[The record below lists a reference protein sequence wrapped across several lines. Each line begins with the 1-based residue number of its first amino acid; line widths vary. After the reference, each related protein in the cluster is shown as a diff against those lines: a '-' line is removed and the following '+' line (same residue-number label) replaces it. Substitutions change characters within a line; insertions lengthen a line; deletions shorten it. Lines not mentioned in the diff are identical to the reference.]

1 MYKFLSAQ
9 HQLSET
15 LLYLRNIQFAPRG
28 ARWERDW
35 SAKECYLCFRPFGRY
50 RHVSSHLKKGGLVD
64 DTELEAGENGEA
76 ARRTARRLELFGSTL
91 DLFGSC
97 WLDIS
102 KPVSPFCPIMLL
114 LLLEL
119 DTLLREIF
127 RLIASKRS
135 CFSSSLGLDG
145 SSTGFRVVISDWSW
159 SSTPASSSDD
169 CFTEL
174 PVDPSE
180 GVTDVV
186 ANVDCEIVDEN
197 SVVAGDT
204 AGVDSVR
211 SGDELEPVG
220 TCCLLDFVT

>member
-1 MYKFLSAQ
+1 MGTRLVCKRMLFMFSSHL
-9 HQLSET
+9 
-15 LLYLRNIQFAPRG
+15 I
-28 ARWERDW
+28 D
-35 SAKECYLCFRPFGRY
+35 
-50 RHVSSHLKKGGLVD
+50 VSSCLKKGGLVD

-186 ANVDCEIVDEN
+186 ANVDCEIVDDADSEN

>member
-1 MYKFLSAQ
+1 MPA
-9 HQLSET
+9 EE
-15 LLYLRNIQFAPRG
+15 RG
-28 ARWERDW
+28 GNEIGLQKDVI
-35 SAKECYLCFRPFGRY
+35 YVFGPFNQY
-50 RHVSSHLKKGGLVD
+50 THASSHLKKGGLVD

-114 LLLEL
+114 LLLLLEL

-174 PVDPSE
+174 PADPSE
-180 GVTDVV
+180 SVTDVV

>member
-1 MYKFLSAQ
+1 MPP
-9 HQLSET
+9 EV
-15 LLYLRNIQFAPRG
+15 RG
-28 ARWERDW
+28 GNEI
-35 SAKECYLCFRPFGRY
+35 G
-50 RHVSSHLKKGGLVD
+50 LKKGGLVD
-64 DTELEAGENGEA
+64 ETELEAGENGEA

-102 KPVSPFCPIMLL
+102 KPVSPFCPIMLLL

-174 PVDPSE
+174 PVHPSE

-204 AGVDSVR
+204 AGVGSVR
-211 SGDELEPVG
+211 SGDELELVG
-220 TCCLLDFVT
+220 TCCPLDFVT

>member
-1 MYKFLSAQ
+1 MPP
-9 HQLSET
+9 EE
-15 LLYLRNIQFAPRG
+15 RG
-28 ARWERDW
+28 GNEIGLQKDVI
-35 SAKECYLCFRPFGRY
+35 YVFGPFGW
-50 RHVSSHLKKGGLVD
+50 SHLKKGGLVD

-102 KPVSPFCPIMLL
+102 KPVSPFCPIMLLL

-174 PVDPSE
+174 PVDLSE

-220 TCCLLDFVT
+220 TCCPVLDFVT

>member
-1 MYKFLSAQ
+1 MF
-9 HQLSET
+9 T
-15 LLYLRNIQFAPRG
+15 NIRTFGISSLPPEERG
-28 ARWERDW
+28 GNEI
-35 SAKECYLCFRPFGRY
+35 G
-50 RHVSSHLKKGGLVD
+50 LKKGGLVD
-64 DTELEAGENGEA
+64 ETELEAGENGEA

-211 SGDELEPVG
+211 SGDELEPVVG
-220 TCCLLDFVT
+220 TCCPLDFVT

>member
-1 MYKFLSAQ
+1 MPP
-9 HQLSET
+9 EE
-15 LLYLRNIQFAPRG
+15 RG
-28 ARWERDW
+28 GNEIGLQ
-35 SAKECYLCFRPFGRY
+35 KNVIYVFGPFNRY

-114 LLLEL
+114 LLLLEL

-174 PVDPSE
+174 PADPSE
-180 GVTDVV
+180 SVTDVV

>member
-1 MYKFLSAQ
+1 MGTRLVCKRMLFMFSSHL
-9 HQLSET
+9 
-15 LLYLRNIQFAPRG
+15 I
-28 ARWERDW
+28 D
-35 SAKECYLCFRPFGRY
+35 
-50 RHVSSHLKKGGLVD
+50 VSSCLKKGGLVD

-174 PVDPSE
+174 PADPSE

-211 SGDELEPVG
+211 SGDELEPVVG
-220 TCCLLDFVT
+220 TCCVLDFVT

>member
-1 MYKFLSAQ
+1 MF
-9 HQLSET
+9 T
-15 LLYLRNIQFAPRG
+15 NIRTFGISSLPPEERG
-28 ARWERDW
+28 GNEI
-35 SAKECYLCFRPFGRY
+35 G
-50 RHVSSHLKKGGLVD
+50 LKKGGLVD

-211 SGDELEPVG
+211 SGDELEPVVG
-220 TCCLLDFVT
+220 TCCPLDFVT

>member
-1 MYKFLSAQ
+1 MGTRLVCKRMLFMFSSHL
-9 HQLSET
+9 
-15 LLYLRNIQFAPRG
+15 I
-28 ARWERDW
+28 D
-35 SAKECYLCFRPFGRY
+35 
-50 RHVSSHLKKGGLVD
+50 VSSCLKKGGLVD

-174 PVDPSE
+174 PADPSE

-220 TCCLLDFVT
+220 TCCPLDFVT

>member
-1 MYKFLSAQ
+1 MPP
-9 HQLSET
+9 EE
-15 LLYLRNIQFAPRG
+15 RG
-28 ARWERDW
+28 GNEIGLQ
-35 SAKECYLCFRPFGRY
+35 KNVIYVFGPFDRY

-102 KPVSPFCPIMLL
+102 KPVSPFCPIML

-220 TCCLLDFVT
+220 TCSLLDFVT

>member
-1 MYKFLSAQ
+1 MGTRLVCKRMLFMFSSHL
-9 HQLSET
+9 
-15 LLYLRNIQFAPRG
+15 I
-28 ARWERDW
+28 D
-35 SAKECYLCFRPFGRY
+35 
-50 RHVSSHLKKGGLVD
+50 VSSCLKKGGLVD

-174 PVDPSE
+174 PADPSE

-220 TCCLLDFVT
+220 TCSLLDFVT

>member
-1 MYKFLSAQ
+1 M
-9 HQLSET
+9 
-15 LLYLRNIQFAPRG
+15 
-28 ARWERDW
+28 
-35 SAKECYLCFRPFGRY
+35 
-50 RHVSSHLKKGGLVD
+50 D

-102 KPVSPFCPIMLL
+102 KPVSPFCPIMLLL

-169 CFTEL
+169 CFTKL

-211 SGDELEPVG
+211 SEDELEPVG
-220 TCCLLDFVT
+220 TCCPVLDFVT

>member
-1 MYKFLSAQ
+1 MF
-9 HQLSET
+9 T
-15 LLYLRNIQFAPRG
+15 NIRTFGISSLPPEVRG
-28 ARWERDW
+28 GNEI
-35 SAKECYLCFRPFGRY
+35 G
-50 RHVSSHLKKGGLVD
+50 LKKGGLVD
-64 DTELEAGENGEA
+64 ETELEAGENGEA

-220 TCCLLDFVT
+220 TCCPLDFVT

>member
-1 MYKFLSAQ
+1 MD
-9 HQLSET
+9 E
-15 LLYLRNIQFAPRG
+15 
-28 ARWERDW
+28 
-35 SAKECYLCFRPFGRY
+35 
-50 RHVSSHLKKGGLVD
+50 
-64 DTELEAGENGEA
+64 TELEAGENGEA

-145 SSTGFRVVISDWSW
+145 SSTGFRVVISDWIW

-204 AGVDSVR
+204 AGVDS
-211 SGDELEPVG
+211 GDELELVG
-220 TCCLLDFVT
+220 TCCPLDFVT

>member
-1 MYKFLSAQ
+1 MPP
-9 HQLSET
+9 EE
-15 LLYLRNIQFAPRG
+15 RG
-28 ARWERDW
+28 GNEI
-35 SAKECYLCFRPFGRY
+35 G
-50 RHVSSHLKKGGLVD
+50 LKKGGLVD

-174 PVDPSE
+174 PVDLSE

>member
-1 MYKFLSAQ
+1 MD
-9 HQLSET
+9 E
-15 LLYLRNIQFAPRG
+15 
-28 ARWERDW
+28 
-35 SAKECYLCFRPFGRY
+35 
-50 RHVSSHLKKGGLVD
+50 
-64 DTELEAGENGEA
+64 TELEAGENGEA

-102 KPVSPFCPIMLL
+102 KPVSPFCPIMLLL

-186 ANVDCEIVDEN
+186 ANVDCEIVDDVDSEN

-204 AGVDSVR
+204 AGVNSVR
-211 SGDELEPVG
+211 SRDGLEPVG
-220 TCCLLDFVT
+220 TSCPLDFVT

>member
-1 MYKFLSAQ
+1 MF
-9 HQLSET
+9 T
-15 LLYLRNIQFAPRG
+15 NIRTFGISSLPPEVRG
-28 ARWERDW
+28 GNEI
-35 SAKECYLCFRPFGRY
+35 G
-50 RHVSSHLKKGGLVD
+50 LKKGGLVD
-64 DTELEAGENGEA
+64 ETELEAGENGEA

-211 SGDELEPVG
+211 SGDELEPVA
-220 TCCLLDFVT
+220 TSCPLDFVT